1 MNEKRLNIL
10 VDCRFDLDNVK
21 IRGFASSISI
31 YINEKRRNKTTIV
44 SLSDPNN
51 TSKIHFNIIHVI
63 LKIIR
68 NPLRMCCSV

>member
-21 IRGFASSISI
+21 IRGFESGISI
-31 YINEKRRNKTTIV
+31 YINEKRRKKTTIV

>member
-21 IRGFASSISI
+21 IRGFESGISK
-31 YINEKRRNKTTIV
+31 YINEKRRKTIV
-44 SLSDPNN
+44 SLSDPSN